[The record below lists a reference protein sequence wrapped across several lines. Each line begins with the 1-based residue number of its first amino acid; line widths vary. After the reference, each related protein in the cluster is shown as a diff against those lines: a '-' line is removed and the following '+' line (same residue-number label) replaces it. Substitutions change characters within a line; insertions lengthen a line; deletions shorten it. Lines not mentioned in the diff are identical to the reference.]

1 MSARRFVPST
11 SPGSR
16 LEAFG
21 GAEWAL
27 LLAVALMW
35 GSSFLWIAEGV
46 ASFSPPVVSLTRLV
60 LGALTLL
67 AFRRHRVPVARDD
80 WPQIVA
86 LSLVWM
92 AVPFLLFPVA
102 QQWVD
107 SAIAGMI
114 NGATPLFAG
123 LFAAMLLHRRPGPFQ
138 GIGLVVGFAGVVLIG
153 LPAALEAEGSPLGIA
168 LLMLAAAMYGLA
180 LNMAVPLQQ
189 RYGAFPVLLRAQAV
203 AIAVVLPFGAV
214 GMASSQWSWKAAGA
228 VVMLGVFSTGLA
240 LVAATTL
247 AGRAGATRGSIAIYF
262 LPVVAMVLGVVVR
275 NETIPP
281 ASIIGA
287 ALVVVGAWLS
297 SRSES

>member
-1 MSARRFVPST
+1 MSRRFVPNT
-11 SPGSR
+11 APGSR
-16 LEAFG
+16 SEAFG
-21 GAEWAL
+21 ATEWL
-27 LLAVALMW
+27 LLVAVAMMW

-67 AFRRHRVPVARDD
+67 VFRRHRTPIHRDD

-123 LFAAMLLHRRPGPFQ
+123 LTAALLLHRRPGPFQ
-138 GIGLVVGFAGVVLIG
+138 AVGLLVGFAGVLLIG
-153 LPAALEAEGSPLGIA
+153 FPAALEADGSPLGIA
-168 LLMLAAAMYGLA
+168 LLMLASAMYGLA

-189 RYGAFPVLLRAQAV
+189 RYGATPVLLRAQAV
-203 AIAVVLPFGAV
+203 AIVVVLPFGAV
-214 GMASSQWSWKAAGA
+214 GMAGSQWSWKAGAA

-247 AGRAGATRGSIAIYF
+247 AGRVGATRGSVAIFF
-262 LPVVAMVLGVVVR
+262 LPIIAMILGVLVR
-275 NETIPP
+275 DETIPSL
-281 ASIIGA
+281 AILGGVLVIG
-287 ALVVVGAWLS
+287 GAWLS
-297 SRSES
+297 SRKEP